1 MEALKCKIKISI
13 LWISFAVATSAA
25 MIIWFIEPGI
35 LEQIMTTGEMLS
47 EKLSAGN
54 IVFFALWWLIPLSMA
69 FLTQILK
76 NSLNRWVNLILGII
90 FSLFAIYYFISHLIK
105 GWFTVANLLILIF
118 LFVVTVLIAWY
129 GWKLPKEEV

>member
-25 MIIWFIEPGI
+25 MIIWFVEPGI
-35 LEQIMTTGEMLS
+35 LDQILTTGEMLS

-54 IVFFALWWLIPLSMA
+54 IVFFALWWIVPLSMA

-76 NSLNRWVNLILGII
+76 HSLNRWINVILGTI
-90 FSLFAIYYFISHLIK
+90 FALFTIYYFISHLID

-118 LFVVTVLIAWY
+118 LFIVTVLIAWY

>member
-13 LWISFAVATSAA
+13 LWISFAVSTSAA

-54 IVFFALWWLIPLSMA
+54 IIFFALWWVVPLSMA

-76 NSLNRWVNLILGII
+76 HSLNRWINLILGI
-90 FSLFAIYYFISHLIK
+90 LFALFTIYYFISHLIT

-118 LFVVTVLIAWY
+118 LFVVSILIAWY

>member
-1 MEALKCKIKISI
+1 MEALKCKIKISL
-13 LWISFAVATSAA
+13 LWISFAVSTSAA

-47 EKLSAGN
+47 EKLSAGK
-54 IVFFALWWLIPLSMA
+54 IIFFALWWVVPLGMA

-76 NSLNRWVNLILGII
+76 HSLNSWINLILGI
-90 FSLFAIYYFISHLIK
+90 LFALFTIYYFISHLIE

-118 LFVVTVLIAWY
+118 LFIVSVLIAWY
-129 GWKLPKEEV
+129 GWKVPKEEV

>member
-35 LEQIMTTGEMLS
+35 LEQIMTTGQMLS
-47 EKLSAGN
+47 EKLSAEN
-54 IVFFALWWLIPLSMA
+54 IIFFALWWIVPLSMA
-69 FLTQILK
+69 FLTQILTY
-76 NSLNRWVNLILGII
+76 SLNRWANFILGLI
-90 FSLFAIYYFISHLIK
+90 FALFTIYYFINHLIK

-118 LFVVTVLIAWY
+118 LFVVSILITWY
-129 GWKLPKEEV
+129 GWNLPKERS

>member
-13 LWISFAVATSAA
+13 LWISFAISTSAA
-25 MIIWFIEPGI
+25 LIIWLIEPGI
-35 LEQIMTTGEMLS
+35 LEQIMTAKEMLS

-76 NSLNRWVNLILGII
+76 HSLNRWANLIVGII
-90 FSLFAIYYFISHLIK
+90 FALFTVFYFISHLIK

-118 LFVVTVLIAWY
+118 LFVVSILIAWY

>member
-1 MEALKCKIKISI
+1 MESLKCKIKISI
-13 LWISFAVATSAA
+13 LWISFAVSTSAA

-47 EKLSAGN
+47 EKPSAGN
-54 IVFFALWWLIPLSMA
+54 IIFFALWWIVPLSMA

-76 NSLNRWVNLILGII
+76 YSINRWVNLILGI
-90 FSLFAIYYFISHLIK
+90 LFALFTIYYFINHLIK

-118 LFVVTVLIAWY
+118 LLVVSILIAWN
-129 GWKLPKEEV
+129 GWKLPKEKV

>member
-1 MEALKCKIKISI
+1 MEALKYKIKISL
-13 LWISFAVATSAA
+13 LWILFAVSTSAA
-25 MIIWFIEPGI
+25 MIIWLIEPGI
-35 LEQIMTTGEMLS
+35 IEQIMTTGEMVT
-47 EKLSAGN
+47 EKLTEEN

-76 NSLNRWVNLILGII
+76 YSLNRWVNLIIGIV
-90 FSLFAIYYFISHLIK
+90 FALFTIYNFISHLIK

-129 GWKLPKEEV
+129 AWKLPKEEV

>member
-47 EKLSAGN
+47 EKLSAEN
-54 IVFFALWWLIPLSMA
+54 IIFFALWWIVPLSMA
-69 FLTQILK
+69 FLTQTLK
-76 NSLNRWVNLILGII
+76 PSLNRWANLILGI
-90 FSLFAIYYFISHLIK
+90 LFALFTIYYFINHLIK

-118 LFVVTVLIAWY
+118 LFVVSILITWY
-129 GWKLPKEEV
+129 GWKLPKEEL

>member
-1 MEALKCKIKISI
+1 MEALKYKIKISI

-47 EKLSAGN
+47 EKLSAEN
-54 IVFFALWWLIPLSMA
+54 IIFFALWWIVPLSMA
-69 FLTQILK
+69 FLTQIFEH
-76 NSLNRWVNLILGII
+76 SLNRWANLILGI
-90 FSLFAIYYFISHLIK
+90 LFALFTIYYFINHLIT
-105 GWFTVANLLILIF
+105 GWFTIANLLILIF
-118 LFVVTVLIAWY
+118 LFVIAVLIAWY

>member
-1 MEALKCKIKISI
+1 MEALKYKIKISI

-54 IVFFALWWLIPLSMA
+54 IMFFTLWWIVPLSMA
-69 FLTQILK
+69 FLTQIFEH
-76 NSLNRWVNLILGII
+76 SLNRWANLILGI
-90 FSLFAIYYFISHLIK
+90 LFALFTIYYFINHLIK
-105 GWFTVANLLILIF
+105 GWFAIANLLILIF
-118 LFVVTVLIAWY
+118 LFVVAVLIAWY

>member
-1 MEALKCKIKISI
+1 MEALKYKIKISI

-54 IVFFALWWLIPLSMA
+54 IMFFALWWIVPLSMA
-69 FLTQILK
+69 FLTQIFEH
-76 NSLNRWVNLILGII
+76 SLNRWANLILGI
-90 FSLFAIYYFISHLIK
+90 LFALFTIYYFINHLIK
-105 GWFTVANLLILIF
+105 GWFAIANLLILIF
-118 LFVVTVLIAWY
+118 LFVVAVLIAWY

>member
-1 MEALKCKIKISI
+1 MEALKCKIKISV
-13 LWISFAVATSAA
+13 LWISFAVSTSAA

-54 IVFFALWWLIPLSMA
+54 IIFFALWWIIPLSMA
-69 FLTQILK
+69 FLTQILRH
-76 NSLNRWVNLILGII
+76 STNRWANLILGIT
-90 FSLFAIYYFISHLIK
+90 FALFTIYYFINHLIK
-105 GWFTVANLLILIF
+105 GWFTIANLLILIF
-118 LFVVTVLIAWY
+118 LFVVSVLIAWY

>member
-13 LWISFAVATSAA
+13 LWISFAISTSAA

-35 LEQIMTTGEMLS
+35 LEQIMTTGQMLS
-47 EKLSAGN
+47 EKLSAEN
-54 IVFFALWWLIPLSMA
+54 IVFFVLWWIVPLSMA

-76 NSLNRWVNLILGII
+76 YSLNRWANLILGTT
-90 FSLFAIYYFISHLIK
+90 FALFTVYYFISHLIT

-129 GWKLPKEEV
+129 AWKLPEEDG

>member
-1 MEALKCKIKISI
+1 MESLKCKIKISI
-13 LWISFAVATSAA
+13 LWISFAVSTSAA

-54 IVFFALWWLIPLSMA
+54 IIFFALWWIVPLSMA

-76 NSLNRWVNLILGII
+76 YSINRWVNLILGI
-90 FSLFAIYYFISHLIK
+90 LFALFTIYYFINHLIK

-118 LFVVTVLIAWY
+118 LLVVSILIAWN
-129 GWKLPKEEV
+129 GWKLPKEKV

>member
-13 LWISFAVATSAA
+13 LWISFAVSTSAA

-35 LEQIMTTGEMLS
+35 LEQIMTTGKMLS

-54 IVFFALWWLIPLSMA
+54 IIFFALWWVVPLSMA

-76 NSLNRWVNLILGII
+76 HSLNSWINLILGI
-90 FSLFAIYYFISHLIK
+90 LFALFTIYYFISHLIT

-118 LFVVTVLIAWY
+118 LFVVSILIAWY

>member
-1 MEALKCKIKISI
+1 MEALKCKIKISL
-13 LWISFAVATSAA
+13 LWISFAVSTSAA

-35 LEQIMTTGEMLS
+35 LEQIMTTGKMLS

-54 IVFFALWWLIPLSMA
+54 IIFFALWWVVPLSMA

-76 NSLNRWVNLILGII
+76 HSLNSWINLILGI
-90 FSLFAIYYFISHLIK
+90 LFALFTIYYFISHLIT

-118 LFVVTVLIAWY
+118 LFVVSILIAWY

>member
-13 LWISFAVATSAA
+13 LWISFAVTTSAA

-35 LEQIMTTGEMLS
+35 LDQILTTGEMLS

-54 IVFFALWWLIPLSMA
+54 IVFFALWWIVPLSMA

-76 NSLNRWVNLILGII
+76 YSLNRWINVILGTI
-90 FSLFAIYYFISHLIK
+90 FALFTIYYFINHLIN

-129 GWKLPKEEV
+129 GWKLPKEDV